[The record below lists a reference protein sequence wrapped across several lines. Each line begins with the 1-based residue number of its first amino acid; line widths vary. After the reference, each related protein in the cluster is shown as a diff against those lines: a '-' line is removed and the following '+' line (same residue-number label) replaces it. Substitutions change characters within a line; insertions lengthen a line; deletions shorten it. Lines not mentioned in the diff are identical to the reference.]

1 MQFGLG
7 EDVPPARAATPS
19 IERATKVDR
28 EPARRLGVA
37 RRRPRR
43 RVQFAAK
50 NFGDEMIGHS
60 QQIVVSGRAPT
71 VGREAHRRQSSA
83 NPQTPGPS
91 GLEYGVAMRKS
102 LFVILYAA
110 FTVVLSG
117 QAMAPFNDSI
127 RVADLKADLFFL
139 AGDSFKGRLVGTP
152 ENALAA
158 EFVRSRF
165 ERAGLKPGA
174 PNGSFVQATQL
185 MVASLGTRN
194 ALTVSLPGGTTM
206 ELTPEQDFYPQRFSA
221 SGSVQAPVVYAGF
234 GIHAP
239 GLGYDDYGDR
249 VKGRIALILE
259 HEPGERDP
267 KSPFDGVVTAEAAVA
282 IKKVLAAQEKGATGV
297 LFVTDVHN
305 HPGAANFEAAARSF
319 WPAQAPRIDRFT
331 LASWA
336 DRVRIPVGQVSP
348 ALAEQMVRGSGR
360 SLLELSKAAETERG
374 FAAIALDGVT
384 ANLVTSVNRHIVPD
398 RNVLAFIEGADPKL
412 KDEVVIVSAHYDHE
426 GAEGAVIFNG
436 ADDDGS
442 GTVALIEIAD
452 AYAMAAA
459 AGQRPRRS
467 VLFACWGSEE
477 RGPLLGAWAYTE
489 QPTFP
494 LASTVAVLNM
504 DMIGRN
510 EEVQV
515 GGGPRFNGLEV
526 QTAESN
532 RNAVNILGYSRHPEL
547 SATVERANRS
557 AVGIGLELKMRY
569 DNNSSNL
576 LRRSDQW
583 PFLQN
588 GVPALWFHTG
598 LHPDYHTQYDRPE
611 KINYEKMER
620 VARLVHQAS
629 WVLANQEQRPR

>member
-1 MQFGLG
+1 M
-7 EDVPPARAATPS
+7 
-19 IERATKVDR
+19 
-28 EPARRLGVA
+28 
-37 RRRPRR
+37 
-43 RVQFAAK
+43 
-50 NFGDEMIGHS
+50 
-60 QQIVVSGRAPT
+60 
-71 VGREAHRRQSSA
+71 RQA
-83 NPQTPGPS
+83 LT
-91 GLEYGVAMRKS
+91 S
-102 LFVILYAA
+102 LFCVALAA
-110 FTVVLSG
+110 IVSA
-117 QAMAPFNDSI
+117 QSAAPFNDSI
-127 RVADLKADLFFL
+127 RLADLKADLFFL

-174 PNGSFVQATQL
+174 PDGSFMQSTQL
-185 MVASLGTRN
+185 MVASLGAAN
-194 ALTVSLPGGTTM
+194 SLTVSLPGGTTL
-206 ELTPEQDFYPQRFSA
+206 ELKPEQDFYPQRFSA
-221 SGSVQAPVVYAGF
+221 SGSVKAPVVYAGF

-239 GLGYDDYGDR
+239 ALGYDDYGDR

-282 IKKVLAAQEKGATGV
+282 IKKAMAAQAKGAVGV

-305 HPGAANFEAAARSF
+305 HPAPANFEAAARNF
-319 WPAQAPRIDRFT
+319 WPPQAPRIDRFT

-336 DRVRIPVGQVSP
+336 DRVRIPVGQISP
-348 ALAEQMVRGSGR
+348 ALAETLVRGSGR

-374 FAAIALDGVT
+374 FAGIALDGVEVTLTT
-384 ANLVTSVNRHIVPD
+384 AVNRHIVPD
-398 RNVLAFIEGADPKL
+398 RNVLALVEGADPKL

-426 GAEGAVIFNG
+426 GADGNVIYSG

-467 VLFACWGSEE
+467 VLFAAWGSEE

-489 QPTFP
+489 NPTFP
-494 LASTVAVLNM
+494 LGQTVAVLNM

-557 AVGIGLELKMRY
+557 SVGIGLELKMRY
-569 DNNSSNL
+569 DNNASNL

-583 PFLQN
+583 PFLQM
-588 GVPALWFHTG
+588 GVPAVWFHTG

-620 VARLVHQAS
+620 IARLVHQAS
-629 WVLANQEQRPR
+629 WVLANQDGRPK

>member
-1 MQFGLG
+1 MRQSL
-7 EDVPPARAATPS
+7 S
-19 IERATKVDR
+19 LI
-28 EPARRLGVA
+28 LVA
-37 RRRPRR
+37 
-43 RVQFAAK
+43 VFAA
-50 NFGDEMIGHS
+50 
-60 QQIVVSGRAPT
+60 AL
-71 VGREAHRRQSSA
+71 SA
-83 NPQTPGPS
+83 QT
-91 GLEYGVAMRKS
+91 A
-102 LFVILYAA
+102 
-110 FTVVLSG
+110 
-117 QAMAPFNDSI
+117 APFNDSI
-127 RVADLKADLFFL
+127 RLAELKADLYYL
-139 AGDSFKGRLVGTP
+139 AGDGFKGRLVGTP

-158 EFVRSRF
+158 DYVRSRF

-174 PNGSFVQATQL
+174 PNGAFVQPTQL
-185 MVASLGTRN
+185 MIATLGERNSL
-194 ALTVSLPGGTTM
+194 AVSLPGGTM
-206 ELTPEQDFYPQRFSA
+206 LDQKPEQDFYPQRFSA
-221 SGSVQAPVVYAGF
+221 SGSITAPVVYAGF

-239 GLGYDDYGDR
+239 ALGYDDYGDR
-249 VKGRIALILE
+249 VKGRIALLLE

-282 IKKVLAAQEKGATGV
+282 IKKVLAAQEKGAVGV
-297 LFVTDVHN
+297 LFVTDIHN
-305 HPGAANFEAAARSF
+305 HPGATNFEASARAF
-319 WPAQAPRIDRFT
+319 WPPQAPRVDRFT

-336 DRVRIPVGQVSP
+336 DRVRIPVGQISP
-348 ALAEQMVRGSGR
+348 ALAEIMVRGTGR
-360 SLLELSKAAETERG
+360 TLLDLSKAAETAHG
-374 FAAIALDGVT
+374 YTAILLDNVEVALTT
-384 ANLVTSVNRHIVPD
+384 AVSRHIVAD
-398 RNVLAFIEGADPKL
+398 RNVLGVIEGSDPQL
-412 KDEVVIVSAHYDHE
+412 KNEVVIVSAHYDHE
-426 GAEGAVIFNG
+426 GADGAVIYNG

-442 GTVALIEIAD
+442 GTVALMAIAD
-452 AYAMAAA
+452 AYAKAAA

-489 QPTFP
+489 NPTFP
-494 LASTVAVLNM
+494 LAQTAAVLNM

-515 GGGPRFNGLEV
+515 GGGPRFNGLEI

-547 SATVERANRS
+547 SAAVERANRS

-588 GVPALWFHTG
+588 GVPALWFHSG

-620 VARLVHQAS
+620 IARLVHQSS
-629 WVLANQEQRPR
+629 WVLANQDGRPK